1 MKAIII
7 KDQTANTTVSRV
19 GEVVEILRHGSTG
32 KVWVRMSSGKEMQYR
47 LNLLRSEN
55 GCIIRIK
62 TPTTY

>member
-47 LNLLRSEN
+47 LNLLRNEN

-62 TPTTY
+62 TPRDY